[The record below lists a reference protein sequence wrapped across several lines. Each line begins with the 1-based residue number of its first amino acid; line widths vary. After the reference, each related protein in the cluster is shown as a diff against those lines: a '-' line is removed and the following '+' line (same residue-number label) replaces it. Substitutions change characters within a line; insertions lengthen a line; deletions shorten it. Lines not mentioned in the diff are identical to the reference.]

1 MPEEYI
7 SLIIFI
13 MGGAAGFLLSL
24 FFLFDILYKINAPQY
39 TKATY
44 APLVKKKKQ
53 QEKQL
58 KKQKRKKE
66 KEEKK
71 KESKYAK
78 RLDSQIEQG
87 DSWTE
92 INCFDDGEDVEAVIE
107 AQRKTQDASYEY
119 VRKIAKNQ
127 KNDH

>member
-13 MGGAAGFLLSL
+13 MGGATGFLFSL
-24 FFLFDILYKINAPQY
+24 FSLFNILYKINAPQY
-39 TKATY
+39 TRATY
-44 APLVKKKKQ
+44 APLVKKKKH
-53 QEKQL
+53 QEKQ
-58 KKQKRKKE
+58 QRKKE

-127 KNDH
+127 KNED